1 MTSIGTAAGGDAA
14 VRHAPVVDRPRVPRA
29 VPIAIVLAW
38 TAIVALHLSGHG
50 GSVDHDTLLGP
61 GGRVEVS
68 SLLVYA
74 AAWIIMVTAMMLP
87 SAVPLLG
94 LFAGVSRSQPRAG
107 LVVAAFVSGYL
118 AVWTVFGWLALGFDT
133 AVHTAVEASPWLHKR
148 PQLVIAAVLALA
160 GAFQFSSLKDRCL
173 STCRHPGAY
182 LLSHYRRGARTAVRI
197 GWGHGLFCLGCC
209 WALMTVAFAAG
220 MTDLRWMAGFTA
232 LMTYE
237 KVGRH
242 GDAVARAAGFVLL
255 GLATAVAF
263 QATSVL

>member
-1 MTSIGTAAGGDAA
+1 MTVIQTRADAHAA
-14 VRHAPVVDRPRVPRA
+14 VERATAVDRPRVPRA
-29 VPIAIVLAW
+29 VPVAIVLAW
-38 TAIVALHLSGHG
+38 TAIIALHISGHG
-50 GSVDHDTLLGP
+50 GAVDHDTLVGP
-61 GGRVEVS
+61 GGQVDVT

-74 AAWIIMVTAMMLP
+74 AAWIIMITAMMLP

-133 AVHTAVEASPWLHKR
+133 AVHTAVEASPWLHER

-182 LLSHYRRGARTAVRI
+182 LLSHYRRGAGSALRI

-209 WALMTVAFAAG
+209 WALMIAAFAAG
-220 MTDLRWMAGFTA
+220 MTDLRWMAGFTV

-237 KVGRH
+237 KVGRY
-242 GDAVARAAGFVLL
+242 GNALARIAGFALIGLAVAILPSALL
-255 GLATAVAF
+255 
-263 QATSVL
+263 